1 MFESALEILRV
12 SEDADP
18 ETLRK
23 AYLRMVRR
31 YPPEHFPEKFSR
43 IHKAYNRLRGEDLA
57 FDELV
62 TERVLHGDPFYLA
75 GLLWGELPE
84 LQGMNPKEVRF
95 QDLAPLFEEEE
106 RACAFGKALDAA
118 AEEGLYVKKE
128 VE

>member
-1 MFESALEILRV
+1 MFESDIEILRV
-12 SEDADP
+12 SKDADP

-57 FDELV
+57 IDEV
-62 TERVLHGDPFYLA
+62 ATEMVAHGDPFYLA
-75 GLLWGELPE
+75 GLLWGDLPE
-84 LQGMNPKEVRF
+84 LQGMDPKHVRF
-95 QDLAPLFEEEE
+95 EDLAPLFQEGE
-106 RACAFGKALDAA
+106 RTRAFGEALGAA
-118 AEEGLYVKKE
+118 TAEGLYLKKE